1 MRGFGK
7 LGLVEG
13 VTLNG
18 ALMSKLTRREKEVAE
33 KLASGKRQSFIAN
46 ELVISRRT
54 VYNHVRSIREKIGAG
69 SAFEAAVK
77 LAISEK

>member
-46 ELVISRRT
+46 ELMISRRT

>member
-1 MRGFGK
+1 M
-7 LGLVEG
+7 
-13 VTLNG
+13 N
-18 ALMSKLTRREKEVAE
+18 KLTRREKEVAE

-77 LAISEK
+77 LATER

>member
-1 MRGFGK
+1 MA
-7 LGLVEG
+7 EG
-13 VTLNG
+13 ITLTG
-18 ALMSKLTRREKEVAE
+18 VLMNKLTRREKEVAE
-33 KLASGKRQSFIAN
+33 KLASGKRQSFIADD
-46 ELVISRRT
+46 LVISRRT

>member
-1 MRGFGK
+1 
-7 LGLVEG
+7 
-13 VTLNG
+13 
-18 ALMSKLTRREKEVAE
+18 MSKLTRREKEVAE
-33 KLASGKRQSFIAN
+33 RLASGKRQSFIAN

>member
-1 MRGFGK
+1 MRGVGK
-7 LGLVEG
+7 LGLAEG
-13 VTLNG
+13 ITLTG
-18 ALMSKLTRREKEVAE
+18 VLMNKLTRREKEVAE
-33 KLASGKRQSFIAN
+33 KLASGKRQSFIADD
-46 ELVISRRT
+46 LVISRRT